1 MAGAAWEQG
10 VPPVGTSVAD
20 QNPDFLEALFAYR
33 RGVNERSLPKD
44 PDGKAMPEPPRDADP
59 LAQLD
64 EIQRAQEAQAA
75 PVKIARATG
84 RRRKPK

>member
-20 QNPDFLEALFAYR
+20 QNPDFLEAMLAYR
-33 RGVNERSLPKD
+33 GGVNERSLPKD
-44 PDGKAMPEPPRDADP
+44 DDKPMPELPPDADP

-64 EIQRAQEAQAA
+64 EVQRAQEAQAA
-75 PVKIARATG
+75 PVKIAKATG